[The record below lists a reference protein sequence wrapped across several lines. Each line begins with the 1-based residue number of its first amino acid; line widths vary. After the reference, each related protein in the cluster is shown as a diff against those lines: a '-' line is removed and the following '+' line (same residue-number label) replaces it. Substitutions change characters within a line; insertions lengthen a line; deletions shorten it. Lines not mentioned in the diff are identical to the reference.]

1 MSNNNSSP
9 LSPLIDC
16 QYIDRN
22 RALEENI
29 QTSNDNVHK
38 SRKVVIITNP
48 VKEGENP
55 LALPSWNE
63 VPTQPLDPEELK
75 TWHKDNAV
83 RKFWTSKFPFLSEH
97 YDQVK
102 LSSKELIQETSLIQ
116 KTDNSI
122 DEYEEYEGIT
132 SLFEEAKP
140 KRIKTNS
147 DLLDQEEETGLS
159 DLFNE

>member
-1 MSNNNSSP
+1 LSNNNSSP

-55 LALPSWNE
+55 LALPS
-63 VPTQPLDPEELK
+63 
-75 TWHKDNAV
+75 
-83 RKFWTSKFPFLSEH
+83 
-97 YDQVK
+97 
-102 LSSKELIQETSLIQ
+102 
-116 KTDNSI
+116 
-122 DEYEEYEGIT
+122 
-132 SLFEEAKP
+132 
-140 KRIKTNS
+140 
-147 DLLDQEEETGLS
+147 
-159 DLFNE
+159 